1 MNLEGESGMSF
12 IQESVVGKIKQMKES
27 DPEFRRAFFAAE
39 QEREIVSKIIK
50 ARKKMG
56 LTQKDF
62 ALRLGLKQQAI
73 STFERVEESPTLKKL
88 VQLAGALDMEIRV
101 VKKRKIPVRGFRVH
115 RECMNRDK
123 ERQECFIHDY
133 RK

>member
-1 MNLEGESGMSF
+1 MEGEAKMSF
-12 IQESVVGKIKQMKES
+12 IQESVVEKIKQMQES

-62 ALRLGLKQQAI
+62 ASRLGLKQQAI

-88 VQLAGALDMEIRV
+88 VQLAGALDLEIRV
-101 VKKRKIPVRGFRVH
+101 VKKHKIPVRGFRVN
-115 RECMNRDK
+115 RECINRDK
-123 ERQECFIHDY
+123 ERRECFIHD
-133 RK
+133 

>member
-1 MNLEGESGMSF
+1 MSF

-27 DPEFRRAFFAAE
+27 DPEFRRAFSAAE

-88 VQLAGALDMEIRV
+88 VQLAVALDMEIRV
-101 VKKRKIPVRGFRVH
+101 VKKRKIPVRGLRVH
-115 RECMNRDK
+115 RECINRDK
-123 ERQECFIHDY
+123 ERKDDLIH
-133 RK
+133 K